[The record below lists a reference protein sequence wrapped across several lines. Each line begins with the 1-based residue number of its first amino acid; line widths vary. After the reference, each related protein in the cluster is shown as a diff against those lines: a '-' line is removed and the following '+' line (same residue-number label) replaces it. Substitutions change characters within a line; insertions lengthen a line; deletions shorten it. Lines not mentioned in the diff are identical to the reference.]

1 LRGGDTTSEEE
12 SNEKK
17 NEDAKKIKSWA
28 DLTEEDFLE
37 AVRNS
42 FHHKFLRGAYPDA
55 NLEILSEVL
64 TRYADGKPAT
74 VAVFNPFKN
83 DADLYH
89 YEKDKDDLTKL
100 HEDTT
105 ENKEQLKFFKSLAKI
120 TFAKENIEETEEW
133 LRNKVIPPG
142 EVLIEDKKRNLSID
156 TSKCAEQLEKL
167 FNFFTKVTKKSEDE
181 KKVETLYLY
190 HEDTGIWQ
198 ADGEQVINRIM
209 ESQFRPII
217 STRVVNEVIDHVKR
231 KNYADLDKITVK
243 STLVNF
249 KNGVLDLDTLQL
261 LPHSPKY
268 FFFNYIDLNWNPRPK
283 VPEKIIRFLAT
294 LAAPNDDNFVSLLET
309 PAYSILRG
317 YPIKRAIAIVGETNT
332 GKSTFL
338 LLLQKFIG
346 DKFVSH
352 LSMQQMADAAHGQ
365 PFALTSIKGK
375 LLNLSDE
382 LPPKYV
388 QDVSIFKQL
397 TGSSII
403 EGEHKFGGR
412 EAFMNQAKLIFSA
425 NQMPRPSEDSDA
437 FHSRWQFIELA
448 GDIIEKI
455 KKIDPNARK
464 KAQEEVVEELREEF
478 EDFLPILV
486 LIAKKKLLPQKDF
499 SAVRTIEENTEMYQ
513 KYSHTSEI
521 FLQTMVQED
530 ANAEIS
536 KEQLFQAYQNW
547 CQDNGYLVDS
557 QKLFFSSLKSMF
569 PNSQERF
576 FTENTIRK
584 RHIIGI
590 KLKTKGTN
598 AADDGDNKKE
608 EKKFKVDLEQY
619 FDIKLE
625 NGESDATAQDA
636 QHAQDFTYL
645 IKIFKEV
652 LKIYKEVK
660 EKLVQ
665 PDQPVQTSNTILDTS
680 PEPQPTPEPS
690 PQPPPAP
697 QAREPDS
704 PSLNAQ
710 AQAAGSIAQPAT
722 PVLDLQNSQQVPSP
736 SPAGSVHN
744 ATQKEQTTM
753 LMVDKP
759 MQQQEAPETTQEQ
772 EKPLTREET
781 LQRVY
786 FAIKLSE
793 KYNEPFW
800 SDIELGEPN
809 KKLYPALQGL
819 NTYLIQEA
827 LKTLQWQ
834 GYIVEAKP
842 GYWHATKDLH
852 LLDILAYDNPDMPV
866 YCPNCM
872 KPVTRLYWYDAEWL
886 CVDCL
891 NARQHQN
898 DDLYS

>member
-1 LRGGDTTSEEE
+1 MDGHDTQQNKEPNS
-12 SNEKK
+12 
-17 NEDAKKIKSWA
+17 KKISSWL

-83 DADLYH
+83 DANLYH
-89 YEKDKDDLTKL
+89 YEKDKDDLIKL

-120 TFAKENIEETEEW
+120 TFAKENIEEPEEW

-142 EVLIEDKKRNLSID
+142 EVIIEDKKRNLSID
-156 TSKCAEQLEKL
+156 TSKCAEQLEKQ
-167 FNFFTKVTKKSEDE
+167 FNFFTKVTQKSGDE

-294 LAAPNDDNFVSLLET
+294 LAAPNDDNFVSLFET
-309 PAYSILRG
+309 CAYPVLRG
-317 YPIKRAIAIVGETNT
+317 YPIKRAVAIVGETNT

-338 LLLQKFIG
+338 LLLQKFYG
-346 DKFVSH
+346 EKFVSH

-397 TGSSII
+397 TGSSTV

-437 FHSRWQFIELA
+437 FYSRWQFIELA

-478 EDFLPILV
+478 EDFLPFLV
-486 LIAKKKLLPQKDF
+486 LIAKTKLLLQKDF

-590 KLKTKGTN
+590 KLKTKSTN
-598 AADDGDNKKE
+598 AADNGDNKKE

-645 IKIFKEV
+645 IKMFKAV

-665 PDQPVQTSNTILDTS
+665 PDQPVQTSNNLLDNQPPGPQPS
-680 PEPQPTPEPS
+680 PEPQPEPK

-697 QAREPDS
+697 QVYEQDS
-704 PSLNAQ
+704 PSFNAQ
-710 AQAAGSIAQPAT
+710 AQATGSIAQPG
-722 PVLDLQNSQQVPSP
+722 PVLDLHTQNSQQVLSP
-736 SPAGSVHN
+736 SPAGSVPL
-744 ATQKEQTTM
+744 QKEQTTM

-759 MQQQEAPETTQEQ
+759 MQQEAPAEPHEQ
-772 EKPLTREET
+772 APSLSKEEIA
-781 LQRVY
+781 QRVY
-786 FAIKLSE
+786 LAVQLAE
-793 KYNEPFW
+793 KDNEAFW
-800 SDIELGEPN
+800 GDPELGEPN
-809 KKLYPALQGL
+809 KKLYSVLQGL
-819 NTYLIQEA
+819 TTGVIQEA
-827 LKTLQWQ
+827 LKALQEE
-834 GYIVEAKP
+834 GYIVETKP
-842 GYWHATKDLH
+842 GYWHAIKDLY
-852 LLDILAYDNPDMPV
+852 LTSVIAYNNPDKPV

-872 KPVTRLYWYDAEWL
+872 KPVTRLYWFDSGWL
-886 CVDCL
+886 CIDCL

-898 DDLYS
+898 DDLYA